1 MAVEKENIVNYDLY
15 LCSKEKGY
23 IFGLNN
29 EYFSSPRID
38 DLQCAFTSL
47 KGFIDSSNSRNIN
60 VYACFDNEEVG
71 SGTRQGADSSF
82 LEDTLRRINEELG
95 FNESK
100 YLRAVSSSLMVSA
113 DNAHALHPNHPE
125 LYDSL
130 NNVLMNK
137 GLVIKVNAAQSYATD
152 GLSSALFTSI
162 LDKVN
167 VPYQYFTNRADLR
180 GGGTLGNISSKH
192 VSMMCVDMG
201 LPQLAMHS
209 SNETAGVKDVDYA
222 IKAFEKYYS
231 ASIINKNGSF
241 IIEE

>member
-1 MAVEKENIVNYDLY
+1 
-15 LCSKEKGY
+15 
-23 IFGLNN
+23 
-29 EYFSSPRID
+29 
-38 DLQCAFTSL
+38 
-47 KGFIDSSNSRNIN
+47 
-60 VYACFDNEEVG
+60 
-71 SGTRQGADSSF
+71 
-82 LEDTLRRINEELG
+82 
-95 FNESK
+95 
-100 YLRAVSSSLMVSA
+100 
-113 DNAHALHPNHPE
+113 
-125 LYDSL
+125 
-130 NNVLMNK
+130 MNK
-137 GLVIKVNAAQSYATD
+137 GLVIKVNAAQSFATD

-231 ASIINKNGSF
+231 VSIINKNGSF